1 MKGVKHYRKDGT
13 EHTGG
18 MHKMDDGTLHSA
30 FKNRTT
36 I

>member
-18 MHKMDDGTLHSA
+18 MHKLDDGTLHRKTDTRV
-30 FKNRTT
+30 FR
-36 I
+36 

>member
-18 MHKMDDGTLHSA
+18 MHKMDDGTLKL
-30 FKNRTT
+30 FQ
-36 I
+36 